1 MGREPQAKKES
12 FGDVFLARL
21 DKIVEDAEA
30 AGINLT
36 IVCALAGISRATPDR
51 WRRNLPKTISLI
63 ETMEGIIEEHRKSTA
78 KKK

>member
-1 MGREPQAKKES
+1 MGREPQAKKET
-12 FGDVFLARL
+12 FGDVFIARL

-36 IVCALAGISRATPDR
+36 IVCALAGISIATPNR
-51 WRRNLPKTISLI
+51 WRRKLPRTIELI
-63 ETMEGIIEEHRKSTA
+63 ETMEQIVEEHKKG